1 MGMTLP
7 ILHHAENQRAACERK
22 AKYHKEAKAREVGQ
36 KSLREDK
43 NAPPRLWPY
52 PCANCRKWH
61 LTKQPQGD
69 TLAITRTWL
78 KEGLV
83 R

>member
-1 MGMTLP
+1 MTLP

-22 AKYHKEAKAREVGQ
+22 CKYHTEAKAREVGQ

-61 LTKQPQGD
+61 LTKQAQPHI
-69 TLAITRTWL
+69 LPLTRVWL
-78 KEGLV
+78 IEGV
-83 R
+83 VS

>member
-1 MGMTLP
+1 MTLP

-22 AKYHKEAKAREVGQ
+22 AKYHTETKAREVGQ
-36 KSLREDK
+36 RSLREGDG
-43 NAPPRLWPY
+43 ADRLYPY
-52 PCANCRKWH
+52 PCTNCRKWH

-78 KEGLV
+78 KEGLI